1 MNLPCKKFEQIWFL
15 PRWSEKIIASSSLVE
30 TFRTQSVCVCPNK
43 PVVSIW
49 NFFLLS
55 LLYLYRQNIW
65 TRGQQGYGTVVS
77 RVLPDLDKKS
87 HLRKLTIERN
97 YFECREWI
105 SENPVKTWI
114 VTIVERTFDEKQV
127 SLWGY
132 FIDCINK
139 SNKFERI
146 SWEYF
151 LINILSYD

>member
-1 MNLPCKKFEQIWFL
+1 MNLPYKKFEQIWFL

-77 RVLPDLDKKS
+77 RVLPDLDKKITS
-87 HLRKLTIERN
+87 QKAYHRKELFWVSRVNFRKPSWDLNRHYRRKDIR
-97 YFECREWI
+97 R
-105 SENPVKTWI
+105 KTSFL
-114 VTIVERTFDEKQV
+114 VRLFYR
-127 SLWGY
+127 LH
-132 FIDCINK
+132 N
-139 SNKFERI
+139 
-146 SWEYF
+146 EY
-151 LINILSYD
+151 